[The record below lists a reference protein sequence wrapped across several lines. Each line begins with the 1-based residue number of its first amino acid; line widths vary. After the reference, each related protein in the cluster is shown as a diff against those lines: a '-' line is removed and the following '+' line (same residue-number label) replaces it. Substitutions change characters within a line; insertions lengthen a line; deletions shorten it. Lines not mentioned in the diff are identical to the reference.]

1 MPRDIL
7 IAPIDE
13 IDFADVVYLTQVH
26 AEEGIRLELKERLST
41 SNGQPDRWM
50 RDQSGIGRVARDEI
64 AREIVAFANA
74 YGGTVII
81 GVAESDDNP
90 NAQNCAPRYRGA
102 RLWRRRGKPSPE
114 GRQTVNSCPDGIGF
128 GRL

>member
-7 IAPIDE
+7 ISPIDE

-26 AEEGIRLELKERLST
+26 AEEGVRLELKERLST

-64 AREIVAFANA
+64 ASSGEETVAHVLNWSQK
-74 YGGTVII
+74 VI
-81 GVAESDDNP
+81 S
-90 NAQNCAPRYRGA
+90 
-102 RLWRRRGKPSPE
+102 
-114 GRQTVNSCPDGIGF
+114 
-128 GRL
+128 